1 MELLAGGPIVQEV
14 TASFDDYFND
24 DWSLPIDMVTHIEP
38 NFIDLDSVRH
48 LRDPGVYEYE
58 DLSPEARRLLWEDA
72 VREAFG
78 GAAFLF
84 VDKPPVENPSA
95 DSSAPVQLAMQMVAL
110 LNEAEEEHF
119 NYFRIPDSV
128 N

>member
-1 MELLAGGPIVQEV
+1 
-14 TASFDDYFND
+14 
-24 DWSLPIDMVTHIEP
+24 MVTHIEP

-58 DLSPEARRLLWEDA
+58 DISPEARRRLWEDA

-78 GAAFLF
+78 GEAFLF

-95 DSSAPVQLAMQMVAL
+95 DSSAPVQLAMQMVEL
-110 LNEAEEEHF
+110 LNEAEEEILIISA
-119 NYFRIPDSV
+119 YLIPSIKLEGAV
-128 N
+128 KRAVQSMTG